1 MTETEIM
8 TETGIET
15 GIEKEIETGI
25 EIGIEKETGIVIE
38 PLTKLHAVLRDGE
51 GAPHLRHPHPMR
63 GAADA
68 LRNGK
73 YCYSSGTCKIVS
85 SKHKVHF

>member
-8 TETGIET
+8 RET

-25 EIGIEKETGIVIE
+25 ETGTEIEKETGIVIE
-38 PLTKLHAVLRDGE
+38 PPIKLRVVLRDG
-51 GAPHLRHPHPMR
+51 GDVPHLRHPHPTR
-63 GAADA
+63 GAAVA

-73 YCYSSGTCKIVS
+73 YCYSYLRII
-85 SKHKVHF
+85 